1 MYRALESSRGAVV
14 AERLRTA
21 HTHWTRL
28 RGLLGTPTLPAGE
41 GLWLKPCQQVHM
53 FGMRYPVDVAFLD
66 DEYRIVGLVPSLLPW
81 RVSPKLRQATSVV
94 EVPAGT
100 LERLGLIEGLRI
112 AIDGEADPD
121 DSGRLDTF
129 GTLVCNLVV
138 AALYGLFAAA
148 HLTKGW
154 NTGQWATTMP
164 LVAQEALLVLLFLGR
179 RRSLA
184 VSSRPL
190 DWAIG
195 IAGTLL
201 PLFMRPA
208 ERLGPLS
215 ALGEVL
221 QVAGLSFA
229 VAGLTFLG
237 RSIGIVA
244 ANRGVKTAGAYRLV
258 RHPMY
263 VGYLIGYV
271 GYALSYPSARNAL
284 LVAMTLLALNAR
296 AVVEERFLA
305 HDPLYRRYL
314 LRTHWRFVPYLY

>member
-1 MYRALESSRGAVV
+1 
-14 AERLRTA
+14 
-21 HTHWTRL
+21 
-28 RGLLGTPTLPAGE
+28 
-41 GLWLKPCQQVHM
+41 
-53 FGMRYPVDVAFLD
+53 
-66 DEYRIVGLVPSLLPW
+66 LPW

-100 LERLGLIEGLRI
+100 LERLGLVEGVRL

-121 DSGRLDTF
+121 DGGRLDAF
-129 GTLVCNLVV
+129 GALVCNLVV
-138 AALYGLFAAA
+138 AGLYALFAAA

-154 NTGQWATTMP
+154 NTGQWSTTMP

-179 RRSLA
+179 RRSVA

-215 ALGEVL
+215 ALGEAL
-221 QVAGLSFA
+221 QVGGLSFA
-229 VAGLTFLG
+229 VAGLSVLG
-237 RSIGIVA
+237 RSIGVVA

-263 VGYLIGYV
+263 AGYLIGYV

-305 HDPLYRRYL
+305 RDPLYRQYL